1 MSNRIEIN
9 LTGIVF
15 TDEIHYNVGAAAFK
29 LSDTITPY
37 PDPIENAGSDFF
49 TKEDLVIRDTTGGGG
64 NLLAEGAG
72 NDYLLSEEDTDLT
85 TRVTAA
91 VGSTRTV
98 YQKIQIINAVYQ
110 DVDLYFSGKYIADSN
125 SGEDFNWI
133 RNRPQET
140 NDIINGSMELN
151 QRSTP
156 GATYTG
162 VADGEYTLDR
172 FEYQLS
178 GGAVHNVIHD
188 SSFVPDGVNYS
199 YKLDCTTTEAVVAAG
214 DYTIV
219 STKIEG
225 YNYQK
230 YIGNTATL
238 SFEVANVKT
247 GIYCVAFRNSGTD
260 RTYIVEYEIHEA
272 STIERKIITV
282 DFDYTGG
289 TWNTTNGTGLEIDW
303 VVVAGTDHH
312 GAADI
317 WLSTADF
324 ATSNQ
329 VNGADNTANNFWLA
343 KVKFEPGDRAT
354 KFWSPDIREEVA
366 NCQRFYEKTYGIEI
380 APGTVTT
387 AGEIFIQISAVAS
400 ADHSIDTPWF
410 FKVSKRTIAPTIQTY
425 ETTAGVANRVRMAA
439 GVVTP
444 SNKILGLSDQLTNI
458 AAPNGAASTN
468 RLLRF
473 QATAEDEL

>member
-9 LTGIVF
+9 LTGVTF

-64 NLLAEGAG
+64 NLLSEGAG

-125 SGEDFNWI
+125 SGEDFNWL

-151 QRSTP
+151 QRSSP

-162 VADGEYTLDR
+162 VSDGEYTLDR
-172 FEYQLS
+172 FEYQRS

-199 YKLDCTTTEAVVAAG
+199 YKLDCTTTEAVAAG

-247 GIYCVAFRNSGTD
+247 GIYCVAFRNSGID

-289 TWNTTNGTGLEIDW
+289 TWNTTNGVGLEIDW

-312 GAADI
+312 GAADT
-317 WLSTADF
+317 WLSTADV

-354 KFWSPDIREEVA
+354 KFWSPGIREEIS
-366 NCQRFYEKTYGIEI
+366 NCQRYYEVQGGITNSII
-380 APGTVTT
+380 ATQYATAGAISVGISIAYNTTKRTNTPTVTKNGT
-387 AGEIFIQISAVAS
+387 WSVVNCAQPTVSAVSGTTYSLIANSS
-400 ADHSIDTPWF
+400 ALGNCLYAPDSTDDTI
-410 FKVSKRTIAPTIQTY
+410 TI
-425 ETTAGVANRVRMAA
+425 
-439 GVVTP
+439 
-444 SNKILGLSDQLTNI
+444 
-458 AAPNGAASTN
+458 
-468 RLLRF
+468 
-473 QATAEDEL
+473 EDEL